1 MESKFIPTLQAGNGY
16 TYLKLKGVL
25 DEDNLLVNLLSQIQ
39 GRLLLIDMA
48 EIERINSCGVRDWV
62 NWLNQI
68 QALGV
73 AVILLRCS
81 PVVVS
86 QANMVA
92 NFASDAFIHSFYAP
106 YVHPDTGDEQSVLLF
121 TEDIRQNKPIRA
133 PKIFNE
139 SGEEL
144 EFDEFEESYFAFIND
159 PRILM
164 YQIPADIQAVIQY
177 FLPEAAT
184 RQPVISSPGQESA
197 AASPMNAYQAQNAAR
212 AGQGYGANAY
222 GAQQQGY
229 GAQQQ
234 GYGAQQQGYGAQ
246 QQGYGASPY
255 QAQAN
260 PYQNPPRPSG
270 VQPGAVGYSAGP
282 QASVP
287 MAAPVAAPAQ
297 PNPYGAQ
304 GGYPQ
309 QNAYPQAQQ
318 NVPQQ
323 PAPQPPSPRADS
335 ASIPQ
340 PAQPIRHEQP
350 PLPTDGKFQNV
361 ASRPAAPR
369 PGVTPPQKPAQVP
382 GARFNAPQTPAPQT
396 PAPAAQN
403 AQAAPVSADPQVP
416 SLIQNMPV
424 RKDIPESPAPQVIV
438 TDGRQR
444 NSIEAL
450 RQPTVSMK
458 SSPCKPLIFRMSL
471 DNQKLMML
479 IAAGVVVVLVIVVII
494 IIVKSLAS

>member
-184 RQPVISSPGQESA
+184 RQPVISSPGQESS
-197 AASPMNAYQAQNAAR
+197 ASPMNAYQAQNAAR
-212 AGQGYGANAY
+212 AGQGYGANP
-222 GAQQQGY
+222 
-229 GAQQQ
+229 
-234 GYGAQQQGYGAQ
+234 YGAQQQGYGAQ

-260 PYQNPPRPSG
+260 AYQNPPRPSG
-270 VQPGAVGYSAGP
+270 VQPSAIGYGAGP
-282 QASVP
+282 RASVP
-287 MAAPVAAPAQ
+287 MASPVAAPVQ

-304 GGYPQ
+304 SGYPQ
-309 QNAYPQAQQ
+309 QGGYAQPQQQ
-318 NVPQQ
+318 IPQQ
-323 PAPQPPSPRADS
+323 PAPQPVAPRADS

-369 PGVTPPQKPAQVP
+369 PGVTAPPKPAQMP
-382 GARFNAPQTPAPQT
+382 ARPSAPQPAVPQSPAPMAPNAQ
-396 PAPAAQN
+396 PAAT
-403 AQAAPVSADPQVP
+403 SGDPQVP

-438 TDGRQR
+438 SDGRQR

-450 RQPTVSMK
+450 RQPTVSMN
-458 SSPCKPLIFRMSL
+458 SSPCKPSMFRMSL

-479 IAAGVVVVLVIVVII
+479 IAAGVVVVLVIVVIV
-494 IIVKSLAS
+494 IIVKSLAG